1 VQGLAMLVTSLKSRF
16 PSRVLPAILVLFF
29 LAWMVYCVNAGA
41 GKQIKNM
48 VLEGGGFTTR
58 TSRENDVVL
67 YIKNMKLDQT
77 CKIYT
82 NFVEAV
88 YFMGDMQ
95 SSKTLSRK
103 GYAALVSSSQKTG
116 KPVIWPQEEK
126 ACLVWFDE
134 RINPGYIPAEELK
147 AITRV
152 EALAELKYGAVYSL
166 APK

>member
-1 VQGLAMLVTSLKSRF
+1 MLLFLVWVAYSFDAGGAKEINSLVS
-16 PSRVLPAILVLFF
+16 
-29 LAWMVYCVNAGA
+29 
-41 GKQIKNM
+41 
-48 VLEGGGFTTR
+48 EGGGLNTR
-58 TSRENDVVL
+58 ASRENDVAL
-67 YIKNMKLDQT
+67 FIKEQKLDQT

-147 AITRV
+147 AIANV